1 MTKMLLSLQSI
12 IEMRDSLQIQVDK
25 YSKYDLS
32 YNLLDYISDRKILKF
47 LNQRINSMSSSRTV
61 NADDSA
67 AK

>member
-1 MTKMLLSLQSI
+1 MAKLLSLQSI

-25 YSKYDLS
+25 YSKYDRS
-32 YNLLDYISDRKILKF
+32 YDLLQYISDRKTLKF

>member
-1 MTKMLLSLQSI
+1 
-12 IEMRDSLQIQVDK
+12 MRDSLQIQVDK
-25 YSKYDLS
+25 YSKYALS

>member
-1 MTKMLLSLQSI
+1 MLLSLQSI